1 MNKLYGDIINILKSD
16 ARYSSAKIATMLGL
30 LEKDV
35 KKAIEDMENSGIL
48 VKYTAIVNT
57 EKLEDDKVIALIEVK
72 VTPQRNRGFDAI
84 AEEIHCFSEVKDLY
98 LMSGGY
104 DLAVFV
110 EGKNLREVAMFVSE
124 KLSVMEAVVG
134 TATHFI
140 LKKYKTEGVITDKI
154 QSRRNIIG

>member
-140 LKKYKTEGVITDKI
+140 LKKYKTEGVITDKT